1 MATTHPGRFD
11 CSKNFKRKEHFVT
24 HLKTHDPDAQVKCG
38 ICCKSFKNASSL
50 TTHVASFHKNRV
62 RPTCKICHKIFRNS
76 TGLQV
81 HTVNIHSSGTRKRFP
96 CPFDGCEKT
105 YLDQH
110 YVEMHIKI
118 DHAENPYK
126 FSCILCGKE
135 FKRKTNFLSHIYS
148 HTKEKPYKCSTCGK
162 SFATKT
168 HLGKHETFLCKR
180 GLNGH
185 IQIFHEKSCENKKR
199 LQCSTCGKKFTA
211 SRRLKIHVE
220 AKHPSP
226 DSRLDYC
233 DQCGY
238 RSYTQAPI
246 YGWASWAI
254 ARGARVGAPGGAQVY
269 TRDDVIFDRP
279 METKDDICR

>member
-38 ICCKSFKNASSL
+38 VSQLKYILTVILKFSRRHILTFDSAHYYSQICCKSFKNASSL

-168 HLGKHETFLCKR
+168 HLGKHEVIDKHVPKLPN
-180 GLNGH
+180 L
-185 IQIFHEKSCENKKR
+185 KS
-199 LQCSTCGKKFTA
+199 A
-211 SRRLKIHVE
+211 
-220 AKHPSP
+220 
-226 DSRLDYC
+226 
-233 DQCGY
+233 
-238 RSYTQAPI
+238 
-246 YGWASWAI
+246 
-254 ARGARVGAPGGAQVY
+254 
-269 TRDDVIFDRP
+269 
-279 METKDDICR
+279 

>member
-38 ICCKSFKNASSL
+38 ICC
-50 TTHVASFHKNRV
+50 
-62 RPTCKICHKIFRNS
+62 
-76 TGLQV
+76 LQV

-168 HLGKHETFLCKR
+168 HLGKHEVC
-180 GLNGH
+180 H
-185 IQIFHEKSCENKKR
+185 MEKSLR
-199 LQCSTCGKKFTA
+199 
-211 SRRLKIHVE
+211 
-220 AKHPSP
+220 PS
-226 DSRLDYC
+226 SVL
-233 DQCGY
+233 
-238 RSYTQAPI
+238 SAP
-246 YGWASWAI
+246 
-254 ARGARVGAPGGAQVY
+254 
-269 TRDDVIFDRP
+269 RP
-279 METKDDICR
+279 SSANAA